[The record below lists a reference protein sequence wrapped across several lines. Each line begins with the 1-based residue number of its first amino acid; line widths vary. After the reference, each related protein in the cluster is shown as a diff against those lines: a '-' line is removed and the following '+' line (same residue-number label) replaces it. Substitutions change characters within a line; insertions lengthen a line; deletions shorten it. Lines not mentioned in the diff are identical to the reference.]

1 MKCLAIAAGV
11 LFAAAVLHRMRRA
24 HYERWMDVDA

>member
-1 MKCLAIAAGV
+1 MKWFAIGIGV
-11 LFAAAVLHRMRRA
+11 LFAAGGSMRGGGS